1 MTPRPTG
8 FRSEICFSFCI
19 FWFYLSVGEGNK
31 KLSKVFF
38 FQIENRKLC
47 IKLLRVWRACL
58 AHGFVDITHAGCH
71 QLGWLL
77 HLRQI
82 PHPWDSELLPLTS
95 LVGL

>member
-38 FQIENRKLC
+38 FKLKTENCALSFSGSGG
-47 IKLLRVWRACL
+47 L
-58 AHGFVDITHAGCH
+58 AWPMG
-71 QLGWLL
+71 L
-77 HLRQI
+77 
-82 PHPWDSELLPLTS
+82 LTS
-95 LVGL
+95 HMLDVTSWVGFCT